1 MIKGMSLVVALIVLA
16 VVPTHA
22 DVWKVDPAHS
32 SVQFK
37 VQHLVITNVV
47 GEFGQFDATL
57 NFDGKD
63 VSTGSVEMTVKSAS
77 INTGTADR
85 DKHLKSPDFFDAE
98 KYPDLT
104 FKSRKV
110 IMGEGQKFKLVGDL
124 TMRGVTKEVTFDCE
138 FHGSAV
144 MMGATR
150 AGFSATAKVN
160 RQDYGI
166 SWSKTLDNGGLIA
179 GNEVDITLELEFV
192 KT

>member
-1 MIKGMSLVVALIVLA
+1 MIKGMLLIVALIALTI
-16 VVPTHA
+16 VPVHA

-32 SVQFK
+32 SVHFK

-63 VSTGSVEMTVKSAS
+63 VSTGSAEMTVNSAS
-77 INTGTADR
+77 ISTDNVNR
-85 DKHLKSPDFFDAE
+85 DNHLKSPAFFDAE

-110 IMGEGQKFKLVGDL
+110 LIGEGQKFKLVGDL
-124 TMRGVTKEVTFDCE
+124 TMHGVTKEVTFDCE

-150 AGFSATAKVN
+150 AGFSATTKVN

-166 SWSKTLDNGGLIA
+166 SWSKTLDNGGLVA
-179 GNEVDITLELEFV
+179 GNDVEISLELEFV
-192 KT
+192 KA